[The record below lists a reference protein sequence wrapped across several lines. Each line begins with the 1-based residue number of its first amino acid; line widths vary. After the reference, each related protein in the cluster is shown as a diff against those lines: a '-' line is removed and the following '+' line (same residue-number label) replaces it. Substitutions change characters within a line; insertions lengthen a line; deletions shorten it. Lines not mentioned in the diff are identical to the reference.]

1 MEKIEK
7 VFTENYESILSFISR
22 KVNDRM
28 AAEEIAADTFIKA
41 NEHLSEFNPETSK
54 MTTWLHFIAN
64 NLIIDYWRTNKYNEK
79 RVLVSGFVNDKGEE
93 TFQYVS
99 SESESADYDME
110 REELKSKINNAL
122 AGLKPKYRKVL
133 ELYFIDGKKYREIAE
148 ELDVSISNVKVM
160 INRGRKQ
167 IIEALQTNYVHVECS
182 NGVNS

>member
-1 MEKIEK
+1 MENITK
-7 VFTENYESILSFISR
+7 VYNENYESILFFISR

-64 NLIIDYWRTNKYNEK
+64 NLIIDYWRTNYNEK

-99 SESESADYDME
+99 NESEAADYDME
-110 REELKSKINNAL
+110 REELKNKINRAL

-148 ELDVSISNVKVM
+148 ELDVSMSNVKVM

-167 IIEALQTNYVHVECS
+167 IIEALQTNYVRVECS
-182 NGVNS
+182 NGVNC